1 MKRRNSTTTPSTDA
15 PEVEV
20 PATSLPRIRASQPRP
35 NGDLS
40 KLGEHL
46 VKSGLVKTEQLDAAL
61 AWQSS
66 NGGLLGE
73 ILVSQRS
80 ISEQDLARSLSV
92 FLGVELANL
101 RTEEIE
107 DAALQVL
114 PDRYG
119 IANAETELV
128 SSTKATLNALN
139 RFVSQ
144 SLRVASF

>member
-1 MKRRNSTTTPSTDA
+1 
-15 PEVEV
+15 
-20 PATSLPRIRASQPRP
+20 
-35 NGDLS
+35 
-40 KLGEHL
+40 LGEHL